1 MTRAA
6 RALQVKRAIALAA
19 FMLSLPAAQA
29 AGLTLRPGATR
40 VISFS
45 APAASFHIA
54 DPAVLD
60 ARAVDD
66 SHVELIGKASG
77 STDIVA
83 YDANGRRLYS
93 NRVSVGGHG
102 ARQPVSHGDSGTI
115 LYQRGAEQRIVNCGS
130 GKCQSLAAGA
140 LAAGTPPQGT
150 TP

>member
-1 MTRAA
+1 MIRAYIA
-6 RALQVKRAIALAA
+6 HPVRLTLVLIGLAHLPAAALAA
-19 FMLSLPAAQA
+19 
-29 AGLTLRPGATR
+29 GLHLNTGATR

-54 DPAVLD
+54 DPAILD

-83 YDANGRRLYS
+83 YDATGRRLYS

-102 ARQPVSHGDSGTI
+102 ARTASRGDSGTV

-130 GKCQSLAAGA
+130 GKCQSQAAGA
-140 LAAGTPPQGT
+140 QAAGAPPQGA